1 MEWKGFARSAAKA
14 MAANALHYSGVQG
27 LLSHAARLAVGGRRV
42 LILSYHRVVED
53 FESESRRAIPGLL
66 LSRAT
71 FVRHLDELHRAGFEI
86 LPLATAMEMLSG
98 ARGPRR
104 DAAVLTFDDGYRDV
118 WEHAFPV
125 LKQRGLSATVY
136 LASSFVGSG
145 GRFPH
150 DRLHH
155 LLQLQLGCNRP
166 CARNVLADE
175 GLASRAAFAV
185 ERLISG
191 QPAEALAVLIAR
203 LEQGLGAGADPT
215 PASGEVL
222 SWEMVREMAGA
233 GIEFGA
239 HTVNHVVLTHESD
252 EAIDREIAASKCEIE
267 SRLGKP
273 VVDFAYPNGYYD
285 RRVVAAL
292 VRHGF
297 RSAVTTEDLP
307 NRVGGDL
314 FRLKRK
320 TLWENFSRGP
330 FGYSANLTA
339 CHLDDVF
346 GMLSLTHPVIGERS
360 RAAGPLPAPGEP
372 AARP

>member
-1 MEWKGFARSAAKA
+1 MIWKDFARSAAKA

-27 LLSHAARLAVGGRRV
+27 LLSRAARVAVGGRRV
-42 LILSYHRVVED
+42 LILSYHRIVED

-66 LSRAT
+66 LSRDT
-71 FVRHLDELHRAGFEI
+71 FVRHLDELHRAGFRI
-86 LPLATAMEMLSG
+86 VPLAEATEVVSG
-98 ARGPRR
+98 RREARQ
-104 DAAVLTFDDGYRDV
+104 DMAVLTFDDGYRDV
-118 WEHAFPV
+118 WAHAFPV
-125 LKQRGLSATVY
+125 LRQRGLSATVY

-155 LLQLQLGCNRP
+155 LLQLQLGRNKFCP
-166 CARNVLADE
+166 RNVVADE

-191 QPAEALAVLIAR
+191 QPADALSAIIAR
-203 LEQGLGAGADPT
+203 LEKGLGAEADPT
-215 PASGEVL
+215 PPTGEVL
-222 SWEMVREMAGA
+222 SWEMVQEMSAA

-239 HTVNHVVLTHESD
+239 HTVNHVVLTHESE
-252 EAIDREIAASKCEIE
+252 EAIDREIAASKAEIE
-267 SRLGKP
+267 SRLGKR

-297 RSAVTTEDLP
+297 HSAVTTEDLP

-330 FGYSANLTA
+330 FGYSSSLTS

-346 GMLSLTHPVIGERS
+346 GILSLTHPVIGER
-360 RAAGPLPAPGEP
+360 APAPP
-372 AARP
+372 APSEGARATGP